1 MALDSA
7 IYYVMKHYSIS
18 LTEIKTLSDEE
29 FSQMLVWAVSSDK
42 IQQEQMDKQTAGS
55 KSQMP
60 VAGTD
65 TGGPMPF
72 SDGW

>member
-1 MALDSA
+1 MALESA

-18 LTEIKTLSDEE
+18 LSDIKTFSDEE
-29 FSQMLVWAVSSDK
+29 FSQMLAWAVASDT
-42 IQQEQMDKQTAGS
+42 IQQEQMDKQTADS

-65 TGGPMPF
+65 RSGPMPF